1 MNLLKTTTFCLGHH
15 VTPRR
20 VKKTKKKQKKKSF
33 LCFLLWIKDISS
45 LLSSSLSL
53 FLFLLIFLPR
63 QTERQNAMT
72 TTTTMTMASSS
83 LFSSLS
89 SSSSSSSSK
98 MMMKKRGCSTTRTQK
113 RFYSSA
119 SQEQQTTNS
128 SAEKMLSIWL
138 TRQAQLGNL
147 DDDLVIVINSIAIA
161 CKQIMSLV
169 KAAPL
174 QGNIGLAGGKNESGD
189 EQKKLDVIANDIF
202 LNAVQKC
209 GRSSVIVTEEE
220 DHPVL
225 SATNVGN
232 GDYVVTFDPIDGS
245 SNIDACVTTGAIFGI
260 YSPGECDIDPTQ
272 SAEEIMK
279 NCTENAN
286 QSGENLVAAGYCMFS
301 SSCVFMITTGHGV
314 FGFTLDEQIGEF
326 VMSHEKLQIPDGKD
340 MKRIYSG
347 NNGNVQLWAPELREY
362 VKQLQTGEIDG
373 RKGDPWSYRYIG
385 ALIGD
390 FHRTLLYGGI
400 WLYPPDVKATEGKA
414 RLLYEVAP
422 IAMIA
427 EQANGMATRGK
438 MADER
443 VMEVK
448 PMSIHQK
455 SPMFVGS
462 NSAVL
467 GLQKF
472 LKEH

>member
-1 MNLLKTTTFCLGHH
+1 
-15 VTPRR
+15 
-20 VKKTKKKQKKKSF
+20 
-33 LCFLLWIKDISS
+33 
-45 LLSSSLSL
+45 
-53 FLFLLIFLPR
+53 
-63 QTERQNAMT
+63 
-72 TTTTMTMASSS
+72 
-83 LFSSLS
+83 
-89 SSSSSSSSK
+89 
-98 MMMKKRGCSTTRTQK
+98 
-113 RFYSSA
+113 
-119 SQEQQTTNS
+119 
-128 SAEKMLSIWL
+128 MLSVWL
-138 TRQAQLGNL
+138 TRQAQLGNV
-147 DDDLVIVINSIAIA
+147 DDDLVIAINSIAIA

-202 LNAVQKC
+202 LNAVKQC

-220 DHPVL
+220 DHPVF

-272 SAEEIMK
+272 SAEEIIK

-314 FGFTLDEQIGEF
+314 FGFTLDEQAGEF
-326 VMSHEKLQIPDGKD
+326 IMSHEKLQIPDGKD

-347 NNGNVQLWAPELREY
+347 NNGNVNLWAPELREY

-427 EQANGMATRGK
+427 EQANGMATRGE
-438 MADER
+438 MANER

-462 NSAVL
+462 TSAVQ

-472 LKEH
+472 LKGHKK

>member
-1 MNLLKTTTFCLGHH
+1 L
-15 VTPRR
+15 VTRDSQIE
-20 VKKTKKKQKKKSF
+20 KKKKKKSF
-33 LCFLLWIKDISS
+33 LQSFLVVDKRYLISS
-45 LLSSSLSL
+45 LFFSLFFSLSL
-53 FLFLLIFLPR
+53 SLSVLIFLPR

-72 TTTTMTMASSS
+72 TTTTTMTMASSS
-83 LFSSLS
+83 LSSSSLS
-89 SSSSSSSSK
+89 SSSSK
-98 MMMKKRGCSTTRTQK
+98 MMMKKMMMMMKKRGCSTTRTKK

>member
-1 MNLLKTTTFCLGHH
+1 MTTFWSCDSQIE
-15 VTPRR
+15 
-20 VKKTKKKQKKKSF
+20 KKQKKHKTSF
-33 LCFLLWIKDISS
+33 HCFLLWIKDISS

-53 FLFLLIFLPR
+53 SLSLSFTSFFYRDR
-63 QTERQNAMT
+63 QKQNAMATTT
-72 TTTTMTMASSS
+72 TTTTMTS
-83 LFSSLS
+83 SSLS
-89 SSSSSSSSK
+89 SSK
-98 MMMKKRGCSTTRTQK
+98 MMMKKMMMMKKRGCSTTRTQK

>member
-1 MNLLKTTTFCLGHH
+1 MKTHIVLAHPEAKSFNAQLSEMTRSVLEGKDRQVTTTDLYAMSFDPCEGPRHYATRKNAEAFH
-15 VTPRR
+15 V
-20 VKKTKKKQKKKSF
+20 
-33 LCFLLWIKDISS
+33 
-45 LLSSSLSL
+45 
-53 FLFLLIFLPR
+53 
-63 QTERQNAMT
+63 QTEQRFNADNQTIPSDVQGEIDRLLGCDLLVVHFPLWWFGMPAILKGWIDRVFVYGCMYRST
-72 TTTTMTMASSS
+72 VRYDTGVCAG
-83 LFSSLS
+83 
-89 SSSSSSSSK
+89 
-98 MMMKKRGCSTTRTQK
+98 KR
-113 RFYSSA
+113 
-119 SQEQQTTNS
+119 
-128 SAEKMLSIWL
+128 MI
-138 TRQAQLGNL
+138 
-147 DDDLVIVINSIAIA
+147 
-161 CKQIMSLV
+161 
-169 KAAPL
+169 
-174 QGNIGLAGGKNESGD
+174 
-189 EQKKLDVIANDIF
+189 
-202 LNAVQKC
+202 
-209 GRSSVIVTEEE
+209 
-220 DHPVL
+220 
-225 SATNVGN
+225 
-232 GDYVVTFDPIDGS
+232 
-245 SNIDACVTTGAIFGI
+245 ACVTTGAIFGI

-279 NCTENAN
+279 NCTENAT

-347 NNGNVQLWAPELREY
+347 NNGNVELWAPELREY

-438 MADER
+438 LANER

-462 NSAVL
+462 TSAVK

-472 LKEH
+472 LQEHKK

>member
-1 MNLLKTTTFCLGHH
+1 MCTHVPFWSEKEEEKEEALKRRRKMNATTA
-15 VTPRR
+15 
-20 VKKTKKKQKKKSF
+20 
-33 LCFLLWIKDISS
+33 I
-45 LLSSSLSL
+45 
-53 FLFLLIFLPR
+53 
-63 QTERQNAMT
+63 
-72 TTTTMTMASSS
+72 
-83 LFSSLS
+83 S
-89 SSSSSSSSK
+89 SSSSSSGTRGTALASRRRSSFSFATMRTK
-98 MMMKKRGCSTTRTQK
+98 GSLGRASQRIETQK
-113 RFYSSA
+113 RNHHRRKRNAIATSA
-119 SQEQQTTNS
+119 SSST
-128 SAEKMLSIWL
+128 SAEKVLSVWL
-138 TRQAQLGNL
+138 TRQAQLGNV
-147 DDDLVIVINSIAIA
+147 DDDLVIAINSIAIA

-202 LNAVQKC
+202 LNAVKQC

-220 DHPVL
+220 DHPVF

-272 SAEEIMK
+272 SAEEIIK

-314 FGFTLDEQIGEF
+314 FGFTLDEQAGEF
-326 VMSHEKLQIPDGKD
+326 IMSHEKLQIPDGKD

-347 NNGNVQLWAPELREY
+347 NNGNVNLWAPELREY

-427 EQANGMATRGK
+427 EQANGMATRGE
-438 MADER
+438 MANER
-443 VMEVK
+443 VMEVI

-462 NSAVL
+462 TSAVQ

-472 LKEH
+472 LKEHKM

>member
-1 MNLLKTTTFCLGHH
+1 
-15 VTPRR
+15 
-20 VKKTKKKQKKKSF
+20 
-33 LCFLLWIKDISS
+33 
-45 LLSSSLSL
+45 
-53 FLFLLIFLPR
+53 
-63 QTERQNAMT
+63 MT

-83 LFSSLS
+83 LSSSLSS